1 VITQETEGL
10 VSPLLTRIRLRQV
23 ASCIKPNSAV
33 LDLACGAGYLSRF
46 LPAGCR
52 YYGVDRV
59 PEPSQNTFAGFISL
73 DLMQPDSV
81 DRVRDWLPEKPDYV
95 ACVAFIEHITN
106 PTGFLREYSR
116 LLHKPGAIVGTTPHP
131 SGRVIH
137 DSLSKVRITS
147 PHGAA
152 EHEKFFGRHEIEQMA
167 AGSGGHLNRF
177 NTFLFGLNQLF
188 TIEYR

>member
-1 VITQETEGL
+1 MITQETEGL

-23 ASCIKPNSAV
+23 ASRIHAGSSV
-33 LDLACGAGYLSRF
+33 LDLACGAGFLSRF

-59 PEPSQNTFAGFISL
+59 PEPHRNVFTGFLSA
-73 DLMQPDSV
+73 DLMEPDAPA
-81 DRVRDWLPEKPDYV
+81 RVRGWLPEQPDYI
-95 ACVAFIEHITN
+95 ACVAFIEHITE
-106 PTGFLREYSR
+106 PAMFLRAYST
-116 LLHKPGAIVGTTPHP
+116 LLRKPGHIIGTTPHP
-131 SGRVIH
+131 NGRTLH

-152 EHEKFFGRHEIEQMA
+152 EHEKFFGRDEIQRIA
-167 AGSGGHLNRF
+167 SDSGGRLATF
-177 NTFLFGLNQLF
+177 STFLFGLNQLF